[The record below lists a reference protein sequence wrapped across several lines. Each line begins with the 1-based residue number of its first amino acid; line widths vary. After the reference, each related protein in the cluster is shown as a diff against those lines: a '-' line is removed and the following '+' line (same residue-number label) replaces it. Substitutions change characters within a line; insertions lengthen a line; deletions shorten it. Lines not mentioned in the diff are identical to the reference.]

1 DPKNFRLDD
10 AWNSAIADAT
20 RAVAEQLGLPAD
32 RLEASLYKLLVY
44 EKGGFFLPHRD
55 TEKHDRMVASL
66 IVVLPNPFEGGKLV
80 IRHGAVRQKLAFG
93 DAAAGKMPCYAA
105 FYADCEHEVERVTHG
120 VRLCLAYNLVLKP
133 MHEKSSATRPPTGSA
148 DLVAESLRSWVAKQP
163 AKPLV
168 FALEHHYT
176 ERGLSLD
183 LLKGADRQL
192 ADLVMSAAER

>member
-1 DPKNFRLDD
+1 
-10 AWNSAIADAT
+10 
-20 RAVAEQLGLPAD
+20 
-32 RLEASLYKLLVY
+32 
-44 EKGGFFLPHRD
+44 

-66 IVVLPNPFEGGKLV
+66 IVVLPNPFDGGKLV
-80 IRHGAVRQKLAFG
+80 IRHGAVQQKLAFG

-105 FYADCEHEVERVTHG
+105 FYADCEHEVERVTYG

-133 MHEKSSATRPPTGSA
+133 MRQEPTATVTSTSSV
-148 DLVAESLRSWVAKQP
+148 DLLPASLQSWVAKPP

-183 LLKGADRQL
+183 LLKGADRQV
-192 ADLVMSAAER
+192 ADLLVSAAERADCLVHLAQVTRHLSQFADDGSFGYGYSRYG